1 MADPC
6 TSLYRLRHLVCFMFL
21 DWLSHLGM
29 DSNPQIGFVRAYIV
43 LFILL
48 LYNVLNVSFCDGPLS
63 IVHCRCVRACVNN
76 CDGPSSIVHCRC
88 VRACVNNCEA
98 HRRSSSVG
106 VYVRA
111 STIVMAHRP
120 SSIVGV
126 YVRASTI
133 VMAHRPSSIVG
144 VIIRSFKGSFKMIHL
159 HSTSSLIR
167 KTIALM
173 SL

>member
-88 VRACVNNCEA
+88 DNSVFQGVFQNDTFTFNKQFDKENDCVDEPVITKP
-98 HRRSSSVG
+98 HHWRRLFITFYIVNLLLFIKNKN
-106 VYVRA
+106 
-111 STIVMAHRP
+111 ST
-120 SSIVGV
+120 
-126 YVRASTI
+126 Y
-133 VMAHRPSSIVG
+133 
-144 VIIRSFKGSFKMIHL
+144 
-159 HSTSSLIR
+159 
-167 KTIALM
+167 LM
-173 SL
+173 K